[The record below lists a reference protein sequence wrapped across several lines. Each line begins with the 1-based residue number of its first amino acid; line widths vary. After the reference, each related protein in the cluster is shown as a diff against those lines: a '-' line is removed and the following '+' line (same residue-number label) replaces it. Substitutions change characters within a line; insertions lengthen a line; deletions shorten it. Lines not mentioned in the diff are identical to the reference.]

1 MCKASLVFHRRY
13 RKGVGTSG
21 ICGIK
26 SRRHRIILIFY
37 CNTLFFVFFCDFPC
51 SHTLRCLGGAP
62 CQALCGTFVLL
73 LHSLSFPSL
82 RLLYLMISP
91 ATRQILVL
99 KDAVLKCRM
108 FAATAQI
115 IVHLPTA
122 SLQLVQMGLAPS
134 WLSAILVSTQAM
146 ETSGV

>member
-1 MCKASLVFHRRY
+1 MSKMNLWYKARR
-13 RKGVGTSG
+13 R
-21 ICGIK
+21 
-26 SRRHRIILIFY
+26 RIILILY
-37 CNTLFFVFFCDFPC
+37 SHTLFFVFFCDFLC

-62 CQALCGTFVLL
+62 CQQLCGTFVHL
-73 LHSLSFPSL
+73 LHSLFFPSL
-82 RLLYLMISP
+82 RSFCLMISP

-122 SLQLVQMGLAPS
+122 SLQLVQMGHAPS
-134 WLSAILVSTQAM
+134 WLSATLVSTQAM